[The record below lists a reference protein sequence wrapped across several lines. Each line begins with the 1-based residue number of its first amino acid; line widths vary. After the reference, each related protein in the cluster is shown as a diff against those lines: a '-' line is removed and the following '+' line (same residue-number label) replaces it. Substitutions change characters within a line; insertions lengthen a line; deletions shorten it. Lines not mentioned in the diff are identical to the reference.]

1 MQNRTFVFPHY
12 RIDFA
17 LVITFLILL
26 GFGVLTI
33 YSAENPGSTTKI
45 MERQF
50 VKQIY
55 WISIGMI
62 LFILVG
68 AINYQKIEK
77 YSIVVYIIIVLL
89 LLLTLAIGTRVRGS
103 KSWISITGSIGFQP
117 SEFAKLGVILGL
129 ARYLEQKGAEIKSL
143 TNFLLGLGIG
153 LFPAGL
159 ILLQPDFG
167 TALVYIPITLVM
179 LYFGGARLSHIIS
192 VLIILGISIVIPLLT
207 TFIRLTNP
215 TTPSF
220 VLLLEDTKIIFILSA
235 VFGILSFLTYIFY
248 RITRKEIIYRATVIF
263 LIFFVGLIL
272 SALFTKELK
281 PYQKERLI
289 VFLKPT
295 IDPFGAGYNII
306 QSKIAVGSGGLFGKG
321 LRGGTQSQLGFLPEK
336 TTDFIFS
343 IFAEEWGF
351 VGSFFLISIYG
362 IFIYRNIMILY
373 NARDAFATLVASGI
387 LGMFLFHIIINIGMT
402 IGIMPITG
410 IPLPF
415 MSYGGS
421 FVITSIIATSLL
433 FNIEMRRYLR

>member
-1 MQNRTFVFPHY
+1 MQNRVFVFPRY
-12 RIDFA
+12 RMDIA
-17 LVITFLILL
+17 LILTFLILM

-33 YSAENPGSTTKI
+33 YSAENPEDVTRI

-62 LFILVG
+62 IFILIGTV
-68 AINYQKIEK
+68 NYQKIEK
-77 YSIVVYIIIVLL
+77 YSIVIYIITVLL

-117 SEFAKLGVILGL
+117 SEFAKIGVILGL
-129 ARYLEQKGAEIKSL
+129 ARYLEQRGAEIKNLL
-143 TNFLLGLGIG
+143 TFLIALGIG
-153 LFPAGL
+153 LLPAGL

-167 TALVYIPITLVM
+167 TALVYIPVALVM
-179 LYFGGARLSHIIS
+179 LYFSGARLSHIIS
-192 VLIILGISIVIPLLT
+192 ILMILGVSIIIPLLT

-215 TTPSF
+215 NTPSF
-220 VLLLEDTKIIFILSA
+220 VLLLENTKIIFILA
-235 VFGILSFLTYIFY
+235 IVFGVLSILNYIFY
-248 RITRKEIIYRATVIF
+248 RITRKEIVYRATVIF

-295 IDPFGAGYNII
+295 IDPFGSGYNII
-306 QSKIAVGSGGLFGKG
+306 QSKIAIGSGGLFGKG

-351 VGSFFLISIYG
+351 IGSFFLISIYG
-362 IFIYRNIMILY
+362 VFIYRNIMILY
-373 NARDAFATLVASGI
+373 NARDTFATLVSAGI